1 MVAFHS
7 GGQKAMQYV
16 LPASKQIPQVA
27 THWAFE
33 KVEGAEEEGIVNLK
47 TAKLLFSSSDP
58 NKWAAA

>member
-1 MVAFHS
+1 
-7 GGQKAMQYV
+7 MQYV